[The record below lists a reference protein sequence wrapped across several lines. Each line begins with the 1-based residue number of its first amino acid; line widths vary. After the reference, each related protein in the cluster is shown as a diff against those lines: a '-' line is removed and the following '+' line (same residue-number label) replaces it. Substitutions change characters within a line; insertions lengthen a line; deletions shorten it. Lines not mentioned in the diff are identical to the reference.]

1 MNIVVDFFKD
11 TFLNEFQTTMTGDRI
26 AIGLLVAFFVTLFI
40 TLIYRVT
47 YQGVC
52 LNRSYL
58 FSLML
63 VSMVTSMIIMTVTTN
78 LALSLGMVGA
88 LSIVRFRTAVKD
100 PTDTVFMF
108 WAIAAGI
115 MAGAGLVYITLI
127 TNLSLGALYY
137 LYYLMTGKLKSAPYL
152 LVIRYSAENREEV
165 EAALSGLSKLRVKSK
180 VVSGN
185 TVELCL
191 ETKLTPQTLSLVEA
205 LSAIDGVLD
214 ASAVSYGGE
223 TSL

>member
-52 LNRSYL
+52 LNRGYL

-137 LYYLMTGKLKSAPYL
+137 LYYLMTGKLKSSPYL

-223 TSL
+223 TTL

>member
-40 TLIYRVT
+40 TLIYRIT

-108 WAIAAGI
+108 WAIGVGI

-137 LYYLMTGKLKSAPYL
+137 LYYLLTCKWKSAPYL
-152 LVIRYSAENREEV
+152 LVVRYSAENREEV

-180 VVSGN
+180 VVSGS
-185 TVELCL
+185 TVELCV

-205 LSAIDGVLD
+205 LSAIEGVLD